1 MANPLDDLPQG
12 LADLIR
18 RFGDLVD
25 GATERLQELGISF
38 ANVTQWQEAM
48 EELIMRYH
56 IAGFMRGADSEQVSK
71 EARDKILEFVN
82 IQFGYLDNFA
92 LEMVDSEEWVNG
104 WNSRAKSYA
113 TSVKAPY
120 WTGKINV
127 LPVPAV
133 PGDLSSQCG
142 QSCYCRLDVRT
153 INEKRGDYD
162 IYWIY
167 GENENHCQTCKERER
182 TWNPL
187 KVREGVL
194 LL

>member
-38 ANVTQWQEAM
+38 ENVTQWQEAM

-56 IAGFMRGADSEQVSK
+56 IAGFMRGADSETVSK
-71 EARDKILEFVN
+71 AAKDKILEFVN

-92 LEMVDSEEWVNG
+92 LEIVDSEEWVNG

-113 TSVKAPY
+113 LAIKVPY
-120 WTGKINV
+120 WTGKTKM
-127 LPVPAV
+127 LPLPSMPAEGTDCLTQCKCKWDIKQLSPDV
-133 PGDLSSQCG
+133 YSAKWVRHSSDSCTTCVQRASEWSDL
-142 QSCYCRLDVRT
+142 RVID
-153 INEKRGDYD
+153 
-162 IYWIY
+162 
-167 GENENHCQTCKERER
+167 
-182 TWNPL
+182 
-187 KVREGVL
+187 GVL
-194 LL
+194 QL

>member
-38 ANVTQWQEAM
+38 ENVTQWQEAL

-56 IAGFMRGADSEQVSK
+56 IAGFMRGADSEAVSK
-71 EARDKILEFVN
+71 AAKDKILEFVN

-113 TSVKAPY
+113 GSIKAPY
-120 WTGKINV
+120 WTGRTKM
-127 LPVPAV
+127 LPLPAM
-133 PGDLSSQCG
+133 PAEFSDSG
-142 QSCYCRLDVRT
+142 QPSKSMR
-153 INEKRGDYD
+153 
-162 IYWIY
+162 
-167 GENENHCQTCKERER
+167 
-182 TWNPL
+182 
-187 KVREGVL
+187 
-194 LL
+194 